1 MTDNSSQP
9 LLHHQHPYGIPGASS
24 AQQQP
29 PSSFGHVPFDYDP
42 QQDQQQQTQQQQHAR
57 QQFSPYSLV
66 KKPTINMGVEPS

>member
-9 LLHHQHPYGIPGASS
+9 LLQHHHPYGIPGASS

-29 PSSFGHVPFDYDP
+29 PSSFGHAPFDYDP
-42 QQDQQQQTQQQQHAR
+42 QDQQQSTQQQPPR

-66 KKPTINMGVEPS
+66 TKFTINNMGYI